1 MKKRLLILSIFFP
14 ITSIFWAQA
23 QESPSSITGRVLDN
37 QTLPIPFANV
47 ALYTASDSNLVKVG
61 FTDDVGKFILP
72 GLEAGSYWLKIS
84 FVGYQSY
91 TSDKFDLG
99 SNLELPWKEVRLE
112 NLEEILDE
120 VVVQGEIPILEV
132 KQGQVI
138 FNVAQSITTVGISTL
153 ELLRKT
159 PNVLIDNAGNIRL
172 LGRTGA
178 TVAINGKILPLT
190 GADLTAYLQT
200 IQTDQIESIAL
211 ITEPGAQ
218 FDAVGTSGV
227 INIVLKK
234 NSDLGSNGS
243 FSSGYSI
250 GNKSRYNTSL
260 SGNYRNNLLNVFG
273 SYSYNRYQNP
283 YDEDFLTQ
291 QKDLIIDLVAQG
303 DLALSRHAFQTG
315 VDVNLS
321 PKSVIGFLANG
332 SFLDGSLEI
341 ADQATIA
348 SSSGVE
354 GLLRAESNNLVA
366 RTDLSFNLNYRF
378 QNENGTFFN
387 LDADYAYFDNSL
399 NNRQPNQIFDPTG
412 STILTENFYVTNAP
426 TIIDIKSIKADTE
439 FALGPGNLSLGMKF
453 TDIQSDN
460 EFEFFRDEEG
470 NLMLDTERSND
481 FSYAENVTAAYTSYR
496 INWGEKYKLVT
507 GLRAEHTQTKGNL
520 QSQQSLEN
528 ALFERNYL
536 NFFPSVSFS
545 YLPNEKHDW
554 SFGANRRINRPNY
567 KNLNPFQVLLNEFY
581 LEQGN
586 PNLLPEYA
594 TTVTIGHTYHA
605 TVTSSL
611 TYNQITNLFG
621 DLYLPLD
628 NDRSIGTFVN
638 LDKQTQLTLNISA
651 PLTVS
656 EWWEVYGTVTGFYVQ
671 NKFDTLNTSFDA
683 EMTAMSLS
691 LQNTFS
697 LPKSWNIELSGF
709 YNSPTLLG
717 VYKTGTSWTVDVG
730 AQKSILNDRGSV
742 TLGVSDIFKTNYL
755 PQLVSSSLITVDQRR
770 IEDTRRFM
778 VSFSY
783 HFGNSKLKAS
793 RSRDTGVDEE
803 KSRTN

>member
-1 MKKRLLILSIFFP
+1 MKKYLSILSIFFL
-14 ITSIFWAQA
+14 ITSIYSAKA
-23 QESPSSITGRVLDN
+23 QESSSSITGRVLDN
-37 QTLPIPFANV
+37 QTLPLPFANV
-47 ALYTASDSNLVKVG
+47 ALYTASDSSLVKVG
-61 FTDDVGKFILP
+61 FTDEVGKFTLP

-91 TSDKFDLG
+91 TSDRFDLG
-99 SNLELPWKEVRLE
+99 SNLELPWKEVRLDNGGE
-112 NLEEILDE
+112 TLDE
-120 VVVQGEIPILEV
+120 VVVQGELPILEV
-132 KQGQVI
+132 KQGQII
-138 FNVAQSITTVGISTL
+138 FNVAQSINTVGISTL

-172 LGRTGA
+172 MGRTGA
-178 TVAINGKILPLT
+178 IVAINGKILPVT

-273 SYSYNRYQNP
+273 SYSFNRYQNP

-291 QKDLIIDLVAQG
+291 QRDLVIDLVAEG
-303 DLALSRHAFQTG
+303 DLDLSLHSFQTG

-321 PKSVIGFLANG
+321 PKSVIGFLATG
-332 SFLDGSLEI
+332 SFLDGSLDI
-341 ADQATIA
+341 ADRATIA
-348 SSSGVE
+348 TSSGVQ
-354 GLLRAESNNLVA
+354 GLLRAQSNNSVT

-387 LDADYAYFDNSL
+387 VDADYAYFDNSL
-399 NNRQPNQIFDPTG
+399 NNRQPNQILDPSG
-412 STILTENFYVTNAP
+412 STIITENLYITNAP
-426 TIIDIKSIKADTE
+426 TVIDIKSIKADTE
-439 FALGPGNLSLGMKF
+439 FALGQGNLSLGMKF

-470 NLMLDTERSND
+470 NLILDPERSND

-507 GLRAEHTQTKGNL
+507 GLRAEHTQTRGNL

-528 ALFERNYL
+528 TLFERNYL

-567 KNLNPFQVLLNEFY
+567 RNLNPFQVLLNEFY

-594 TTVTIGHTYHA
+594 TNVTIGHTYNG

-628 NDRSIGTFVN
+628 NNRSIGTSIN
-638 LDKQTQLTLNISA
+638 LDKQAQLTLNISA

-656 EWWEVYGTVTGFYVQ
+656 DWWEVYGTLTGFYVQ

-683 EMTAMSLS
+683 EMTSMSLS

-697 LPKSWNIELSGF
+697 LPKSWNIEVSGF

-717 VYKTGTSWTVDVG
+717 VYKTGTIWTVDVG
-730 AQKSILNDRGSV
+730 AQKSILNDRGSF
-742 TLGVSDIFKTNYL
+742 TIGVSDIFKTNYL

-770 IEDTRRFM
+770 IEDTRRFL

-783 HFGNSKLKAS
+783 NFGNIKLKAS

>member
-1 MKKRLLILSIFFP
+1 MKKCLIILNVFFLIISIN
-14 ITSIFWAQA
+14 SVEAQ
-23 QESPSSITGRVLDN
+23 QSSSTITGRVVDKE
-37 QTLPIPFANV
+37 TLPLPFANV
-47 ALYTASDSNLVKVG
+47 ALYAANDSSLVKVG
-61 FTDDVGKFILP
+61 FTDDQGKFILP
-72 GLEAGSYWLKIS
+72 GLELGSYWMKIS
-84 FVGYQSY
+84 FVGFQSY
-91 TSDKFDLG
+91 LSDKFDLAP
-99 SNLELPWKEVRLE
+99 NQELTWKEVRLE
-112 NLEEILDE
+112 NGGETLDE
-120 VVVQGEIPILEV
+120 VVVQGDVPILEV
-132 KQGQVI
+132 KQGQI
-138 FNVAQSITTVGISTL
+138 TFNVAQSINTVGISTL
-153 ELLRKT
+153 EILRKT

-172 LGRTGA
+172 MGRTGA
-178 TVAINGKILPLT
+178 IVALNGKILPVS
-190 GADLTAYLQT
+190 GSDLTAYLQT
-200 IQTDQIESIAL
+200 IQTDQIESIEL

-218 FDAVGTSGV
+218 YDAVGTSGV

-273 SYSYNRYQNP
+273 SYSYNKYQNP

-291 QKDLIIDLVAQG
+291 QRDLVIDLVAKG
-303 DLALSRHAFQTG
+303 DLALNRHAFQTG
-315 VDVNLS
+315 IDFNIS

-332 SFLDGSLEI
+332 SFLDGSLDI
-341 ADQATIA
+341 ADRATFA
-348 SSSGVE
+348 SSSGID
-354 GLLRAESNNLVA
+354 GLLMAESNNLVT

-387 LDADYAYFDNSL
+387 VDADYAYFDNSL
-399 NNRQPNQIFDPTG
+399 NNRQPNQILDPSG
-412 STILTENFYVTNAP
+412 STIITENLYITNAP
-426 TIIDIKSIKADTE
+426 TVIDIKSIKADTE
-439 FALGPGNLSLGMKF
+439 FALGQGNLSLGMKF

-460 EFEFFRDEEG
+460 TFEFFRAEED
-470 NLMLDTERSND
+470 NLILDPERSND
-481 FSYAENVTAAYTSYR
+481 FSYSENVTAAYTSYK

-507 GLRAEHTQTKGNL
+507 GLRAEYTQTKGNL
-520 QSQQSLEN
+520 QTQQSFESD
-528 ALFERNYL
+528 LFERNYL

-545 YLPNEKHDW
+545 YLPNENHDW

-567 KNLNPFQVLLNEFY
+567 KSLNPFQFLLNEFY

-586 PNLLPEYA
+586 PFLLPEYA
-594 TTVTIGHTYHA
+594 TNITIGHTYKS

-611 TYNQITNLFG
+611 TYNQIKNLFG

-628 NDRSIGTFVN
+628 DNRSLGTSVN
-638 LDKQTQLTLNISA
+638 LDKQAQLTLNISA

-683 EMTAMSLS
+683 ETTSMSLS

-717 VYKTGTSWTVDVG
+717 VYKTGTIWTVDIG
-730 AQKSILNDRGSV
+730 AQKSLWNDRGSF
-742 TLGVSDIFKTNYL
+742 TIGVSDIFKTNYL

-770 IEDTRRFM
+770 IEDTRRFL

-783 HFGNSKLKAS
+783 KFGNIKLKSS
-793 RSRDTGVDEE
+793 RARDTGVDEE

>member
-1 MKKRLLILSIFFP
+1 MKKYLLILSIFFL
-14 ITSIFWAQA
+14 ITSIYSAQA
-23 QESPSSITGRVLDN
+23 QESSSSITGKVLDN
-37 QTLPIPFANV
+37 QTLPLPFANV
-47 ALYTASDSNLVKVG
+47 ALYTVSDSSLVKVG
-61 FTDDVGKFILP
+61 FTDDLGMFILP
-72 GLEAGSYWLKIS
+72 GLEAGTYWIKIS

-91 TSDKFDLG
+91 TSDRFDLG
-99 SNLELPWKEVRLE
+99 SSIELPWKEVRLE
-112 NLEEILDE
+112 DGGETLDE
-120 VVVQGEIPILEV
+120 VVVQGEVPILEV

-138 FNVAQSITTVGISTL
+138 FNVAQSINTVGISTL

-172 LGRTGA
+172 MGRTGA
-178 TVAINGKILPLT
+178 NVAINGKILPVT

-227 INIVLKK
+227 INIILKK
-234 NSDLGSNGS
+234 NSELGSNGS

-260 SGNYRNNLLNVFG
+260 SGNYRDNLLNVFG
-273 SYSYNRYQNP
+273 SYSFNRYQNP

-291 QKDLIIDLVAQG
+291 QRDLVIDLVAEG
-303 DLALSRHAFQTG
+303 DLDLSRHAFQTG

-332 SFLDGSLEI
+332 SFLDGSLDI
-341 ADQATIA
+341 VDRATIA
-348 SSSGVE
+348 RSSGVE
-354 GLLRAESNNLVA
+354 GLLRAQSNNSVT

-387 LDADYAYFDNSL
+387 IDADYAYFDNSL
-399 NNRQPNQIFDPTG
+399 NNRQPNQILDPTG
-412 STILTENFYVTNAP
+412 STIITENLYVTNAP
-426 TIIDIKSIKADTE
+426 TVIDIKSIKADTE
-439 FALGPGNLSLGMKF
+439 FALGQGHLSLGMKF

-470 NLMLDTERSND
+470 NLMLDPERSND

-507 GLRAEHTQTKGNL
+507 GLRAEHTQTRGNL

-536 NFFPSVSFS
+536 NFFPNVSFS

-567 KNLNPFQVLLNEFY
+567 RNLNPFQVLLNEFY

-586 PNLLPEYA
+586 PNLIPEYA
-594 TTVTIGHTYHA
+594 TNVTIGHTYNG

-628 NDRSIGTFVN
+628 DNRSVGTSIN
-638 LDKQTQLTLNISA
+638 LDKQAQLTLNISA

-656 EWWEVYGTVTGFYVQ
+656 DWWEVYGTLTGFYVQ

-709 YNSPTLLG
+709 YNSPTILG
-717 VYKTGTSWTVDVG
+717 VYETGTIWTVDVG
-730 AQKSILNDRGSV
+730 AQKSILNDRGSF
-742 TLGVSDIFKTNYL
+742 TMGVSDIFKTNYL

-770 IEDTRRFM
+770 IEDTRRFL
-778 VSFSY
+778 VSFTY
-783 HFGNSKLKAS
+783 NFGNNKLKAS